1 MPRAIA
7 CDPRDGRMAWIAG
20 RADAP
25 IGAAMRW
32 VLVGER
38 VQELDAQDPV
48 DLCIVGDGRA
58 RVCDRLGD
66 RVIEVAVRTE
76 RSPEPDDGSVPAG
89 TRTWGQRGAA
99 DGALWLPLG
108 VLAHGDTV
116 YVVDG
121 GNHRGQAFGADGTWR
136 STFGLGRSYT
146 RPRSEDEVLGLPG
159 ARGGASAPAESA
171 GASAA
176 GAQPAPQMRPP
187 TSGSATGD
195 TAERVIPADIASRL
209 WWSRPDGGDAVRAPV
224 RSNGG
229 AFWIRARVAS
239 DAPMTDASTPP
250 LRRPFTIVIEAF
262 EDPECTRPY
271 IADGA
276 LIDSWMPH
284 HRHGMNVAPR
294 VTAEAPG
301 RWRAEG
307 MLMHMSGLWE
317 VDVDLVRDG
326 RSERAQWMVE
336 LP

>member
-1 MPRAIA
+1 
-7 CDPRDGRMAWIAG
+7 
-20 RADAP
+20 
-25 IGAAMRW
+25 MRW
-32 VLVGER
+32 VLAGER

-48 DLCIVGDGRA
+48 DLCIAGDGRA
-58 RVCDRLGD
+58 LVCDRLGD
-66 RVIEVAVRTE
+66 RVIEVAVQ
-76 RSPEPDDGSVPAG
+76 PEQPRQPGDTPVSAG
-89 TRTWGQRGAA
+89 TRMWGGRGAA
-99 DGALWLPLG
+99 DGALWLPVG
-108 VLAHGDTV
+108 ILAHGDTV

-159 ARGGASAPAESA
+159 ARGGTAVAAPAA
-171 GASAA
+171 GGVPSP
-176 GAQPAPQMRPP
+176 AQGPPQMQP
-187 TSGSATGD
+187 SMNGSVTRD
-195 TAERVIPADIASRL
+195 TAERAIPADIASRL
-209 WWSRPDGGDAVRAPV
+209 WWSRAEGGDAVRAPV

-229 AFWIRARVAS
+229 AFWIRARLSS
-239 DAPMTDASTPP
+239 DAPMNDASTPP
-250 LRRPFTIVIEAF
+250 LRRPFAIVVEAF
-262 EDPECTRPY
+262 EDVECTRPY

-294 VTAEAPG
+294 ITAEGPG

-317 VDVDLVRDG
+317 IDVDLVRDG